1 MKRRIITIVATLAVI
16 VATLCLGLTMTA
28 CTEKKADSYK
38 ISVVYADGTP
48 VNGLTDGIGGA
59 DDEGNALTKVQA
71 QICAADYETGITG
84 PSDFC
89 TPMLDIGAD
98 GKLEVKTLDE
108 SKLKENQKWHVKL
121 TGLKEEYTCSEIFLD
136 KGYGEYIMTVT
147 AQN

>member
-59 DDEGNALTKVQA
+59 DDEGNALTKVLV
-71 QICAADYETGITG
+71 QICAVNPDTHATG
-84 PSDFC
+84 FC
-89 TPMLDIGAD
+89 NAQIDLGAD
-98 GKLEVKTLDE
+98 GKVEVKKGGLNEAKRKSDE
-108 SKLKENQKWHVKL
+108 KWHVQL
-121 TGLKEEYTCSEIFLD
+121 NGLKDGYTYDDIYLD
-136 KGYGEYIMTVT
+136 SYGSYTITVT